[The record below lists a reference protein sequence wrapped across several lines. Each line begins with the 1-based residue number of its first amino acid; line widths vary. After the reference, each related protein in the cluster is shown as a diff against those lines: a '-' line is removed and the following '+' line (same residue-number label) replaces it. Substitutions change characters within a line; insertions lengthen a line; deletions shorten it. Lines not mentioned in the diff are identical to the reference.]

1 MKRSF
6 STFSLVTVISLL
18 LVVIWLSPAFA
29 VAPSFLSL
37 GQIEADSLRVP
48 GAMDLDGSGNLYV
61 ADNRGGRVHKFS
73 PYGQLLEDFPLQASG
88 SGLAVTPDGQRLYVT
103 RQQSVLIVDA
113 NTGEELGSLTGSGD
127 PEFYV
132 AGEIEL
138 DANGNVYVVDAGSM
152 KIKIYDASGQYQAQ
166 FGGFGLTAGTFKKI
180 GAMTINP
187 AGQVVVADSSALN
200 AQIHVFSDVFSVD
213 TGLNLDNVTVFLNTN
228 FGIPVMSS
236 PGGLTFDANGRGF
249 FLESIHSDLRVTDA
263 NFAYLGAYTNA
274 DSPDPEVGQLNNL
287 IDAVFD
293 DSNNR
298 LFVGCDSGRIEIFG
312 LDGTGTNP
320 VKINHAPS
328 KPVHLSPV
336 DGSEVAS
343 STPTLV
349 FNNSTDEDGDSL
361 TYHVIVS
368 RSGVSVFETDVEEQ
382 ASGTTSMVVGVALE
396 ENATYSWT
404 VQATDGDDV
413 SEVSDAV
420 TFLVNAVPDNHAPT
434 MPVLQSPVAGSEVT
448 SVTPTLVFNNST
460 DEDGDSLT
468 YHVIVSLAGES
479 VFATDVEAQASST
492 TSVLVGVALEENTTY
507 SWTVQ
512 AADGVDV
519 SEVSPAAAFVVN
531 AVEEAPGP
539 PELLAPA
546 DNASI
551 AGADLLS
558 WTEPD
563 DDPDP
568 NDYIS
573 GYQVE
578 IAADEAFVDVLMTQ
592 SLDTNELELKALQD
606 YSLFE
611 DGAVYF
617 WRVTAQDSE
626 LVSSPAGPARRFV
639 YDTTVLTVTA
649 NMADAVV
656 SFSGNHAYSGQVVGA
671 TPFELRDFE
680 PGTLSVVVTHA
691 GFEPFVANVA
701 LAESANVELYAK
713 LVPAMTVD
721 NLSVS
726 RNGINGKSGLFVGG
740 DAVPFLVDFDNDGDL
755 DLLVSDASGQVSLF
769 SNMQIDGNNGLLF
782 DAGVSL
788 GLPVMSSSVLFVADW
803 DNDGRK
809 DLIIGQSDGSVKLF
823 ANVGTEISP
832 SFGSGVDVL
841 TGAGILSVGAG
852 AAPVVVDYDR
862 DGAKDLLIGNQ
873 LGQVQV
879 CLNQGTD
886 ASPQLAE
893 PVVVL
898 QAEGAVVPFPV
909 DWDENGSLELL
920 LTVDGIV
927 TVYAQVEGQY
937 QPIQVFGKKGDMYRG
952 VFPIALQGEGKQFLV
967 GQTDG
972 EVVFMSGNN
981 NMPVASF
988 FDALQLKVD
997 ELDALVELEAPE
1009 LMSDVAAIAA
1019 EISAADY
1026 KKAYPLVNDLTLALP
1041 VGLAQVS
1048 AFELSDLLV
1057 PVLELK

>member
-1 MKRSF
+1 MKRTY

-18 LVVIWLSPAFA
+18 LGVIWLSPAFA

-61 ADNRGGRVHKFS
+61 ADNRGGLVHKFS

-88 SGLAVTPDGQRLYVT
+88 SGLAVTADGQRLYVT

-152 KIKIYDASGQYQAQ
+152 QIKIYDASGQYQAQ
-166 FGGFGLTAGTFKKI
+166 FGGFGVTAGTFQKI
-180 GAMTINP
+180 GAMAINP

-213 TGLNLDNVTVFLNTN
+213 TGLNVANVTVFPNTN

-263 NFAYLGAYTNA
+263 NFTYLGAYTNA
-274 DSPDPEVGQLNNL
+274 DSPDPEVGQLNNV

-320 VKINHAPS
+320 VNINHAPS

-382 ASGTTSMVVGVALE
+382 ASSTTSMVVGVALE

-420 TFLVNAVPDNHAPT
+420 TFLVNAVPDNHAPS
-434 MPVLQSPVAGSEVT
+434 MPVLQSPIAGSEVT
-448 SVTPTLVFNNST
+448 SVTPTLVLNNST

-468 YHVIVSLAGES
+468 YHVIVSLDGES

-512 AADGVDV
+512 AADDVDV
-519 SEVSPAAAFVVN
+519 SEVSPAADFVVN

-558 WTEPD
+558 WTEPA
-563 DDPDP
+563 DPDP
-568 NDYIS
+568 NDYIA

-578 IAADEAFVDVLMTQ
+578 ISADEAFVDVLMTQ
-592 SLDTNELELKALQD
+592 ALDTNEFELKALQD

-626 LVSSPAGPARRFV
+626 QVSSPAGPARRFV

-649 NMADAVV
+649 NMPDAVV
-656 SFSGNHAYSGQVVGA
+656 SFSGNHAYSGLVVGA

-691 GFEPFVANVA
+691 GFEPFVANVT

-721 NLSVS
+721 NLSLR

-740 DAVPFLVDFDNDGDL
+740 DAVPFMVDFDNNGTL

-769 SNMQIDGNNGLLF
+769 SNMQLDGNSGLVF

-809 DLIIGQSDGSVKLF
+809 DLIVGQSDGSVKLF

-841 TGAGILSVGAG
+841 AGASILSVGAG
-852 AAPVVVDYDR
+852 AAPVVLDYDR

-873 LGQVQV
+873 SGQVLV
-879 CLNQGTD
+879 CVNQGTD
-886 ASPQLAE
+886 ALPQLAE

-898 QAEGAVVPFPV
+898 QTEGAVVPFSV

-920 LTVDGIV
+920 LTVNGNV

-937 QPIQVFGKKGDMYRG
+937 QPIQEIGKKGDGYRG
-952 VFPIALQGEGKQFLV
+952 VFPIALEDAGKQLLV
-967 GQTDG
+967 GQIDG
-972 EVVFMSGNN
+972 EVVFLSGNN

-1009 LMSDVAAIAA
+1009 LISDIAPIAA
-1019 EISAADY
+1019 EINAADY
-1026 KKAYPLVNDLTLALP
+1026 KKARVLVNDLALALP